1 MGWFGFGDG
10 DKTNE
15 ASSSGYNDTPHGGF
29 SDGFGD
35 QNGAIGGSLDIG
47 GGSIGGGGTGG
58 GFGANELQEI
68 LIQEQQKA
76 LVKQA
81 IQRLTEV
88 AFESCIDRPSSSLS
102 MKDQKCIQ
110 SAVMKLFDTN
120 EFIIARL
127 GAKK

>member
-1 MGWFGFGDG
+1 MGWFGGGG

-15 ASSSGYNDTPHGGF
+15 ASSSGYDDTPHDGF
-29 SDGFGD
+29 SGFGD
-35 QNGAIGGSLDIG
+35 QGGAVG
-47 GGSIGGGGTGG
+47 GGLDVGGGGTGG
-58 GFGANELQEI
+58 GFGTNELQEI

-76 LVKQA
+76 LIKQA

-110 SAVMKLFDTN
+110 SAVMKFFDTN
-120 EFIIARL
+120 EFCIARL
-127 GAKK
+127 GVKK